1 MKSKTKHHAEIPYK
15 SLKSR
20 FKMEWKMFPTFHAKV
35 RLRHQYDP
43 KRPITE
49 QPKHNSVSA
58 GIRGSYGQTLFKVV
72 LFS

>member
-1 MKSKTKHHAEIPYK
+1 
-15 SLKSR
+15 
-20 FKMEWKMFPTFHAKV
+20 MFPTFHAKV

-58 GIRGSYGQTLFKVV
+58 GMRGSYGQTLFKVV